1 MNNQEDNFSR
11 LFDEDYYRQLE
22 NEIKNHGQS
31 GAPTPP
37 INATKSTETFV
48 NKDENTESSVNV
60 KVNTKKRPT
69 PKSSVYDEIFSSHEN
84 NRHHDIY
91 QTFSIPK
98 ISEDM
103 ETQRPK
109 QKIDFS
115 KAEDYD
121 VFNDGTKRKKSHKG
135 LLITLIIVAVILLL
149 AGGVFLCYQQGYL
162 DAVFP
167 KADTAQEETT
177 ATVSTEAP
185 TEKPTENLLDNT
197 YFITP
202 EPKDNKAKGHFDNS
216 SFIWNDKAFELFY
229 GDDTLAKNYAK
240 GINYCADKLGDNF
253 TVYDMIVPT
262 HVEMGLPSRLIED
275 GTVNSLSQSRNIGTA
290 YKNMNDSVI
299 PVNCYNYLANH
310 CNEYIYYNTDHHWS
324 GLGSY
329 YAYQAFAEKL
339 GLPALNLKDCDENT
353 IEGFYGTLA
362 NNVSA
367 DLPADT
373 VTFWTFP
380 YDTSNTIYYNGP
392 NKSGTP
398 STVYYMNGVGG
409 PNTYGVFLWGDQPL
423 EVLKSQSPK
432 AKGKIALVK
441 ESFGN
446 AFAPYLTYNYEE
458 VHVVDFRY
466 FDSNLKE
473 YCEKNKIDTVIFMNG
488 VMSAN
493 TPMQVDKIKGLFK

>member
-1 MNNQEDNFSR
+1 MSNQDDNFSR

-22 NEIKNHGQS
+22 NEIKNHGK
-31 GAPTPP
+31 GNPPTPP
-37 INATKSTETFV
+37 VNSKEKRETQ
-48 NKDENTESSVNV
+48 
-60 KVNTKKRPT
+60 KRPT
-69 PKSSVYDEIFSSHEN
+69 PNTTVYDEIFNSREN
-84 NRHHDIY
+84 HRQHDIY

-98 ISEDM
+98 VSENMD
-103 ETQRPK
+103 RPK
-109 QKIDFS
+109 QRIDLS

-121 VFNDGTKRKKSHKG
+121 VFNDGTGRKKSRKG
-135 LLITLIIVAVILLL
+135 LLSTLIIAAVVLVLS
-149 AGGVFLCYQQGYL
+149 GGVFFCYQQGYFNGL
-162 DAVFP
+162 FP
-167 KADTAQEETT
+167 KTDTAQVETT
-177 ATVSTEAP
+177 PTATTEAP

-197 YFITP
+197 YFVTP
-202 EPKDNKAKGHFDNS
+202 QPKDNKAKGHFDNS

-229 GDDTLAKNYAK
+229 GNDTLAKNYAK
-240 GINYCADKLGDNF
+240 GINYCADKLGDKF
-253 TVYDMIVPT
+253 TVYDMMIPT
-262 HVEMGLPSRLIED
+262 HVEMGLPSRLIEN

-290 YKNMNDSVI
+290 YKNMKDNVI

-329 YAYQAFAEKL
+329 YAYQAFADKL
-339 GLPALNLKDCDENT
+339 GIPALSLKDCEKNK

-373 VTFWTFP
+373 VYFWTFP
-380 YDTSNTIYYNGP
+380 YNTSNTIYYNGADKP
-392 NKSGTP
+392 GTP
-398 STVYYMNGVGG
+398 STVYYMNEVGG
-409 PNTYGVFLWGDQPL
+409 ANTYGVFLWGDQPL
-423 EVLKSQSPK
+423 EVLKSESPK

-466 FDSNLKE
+466 FNSNLKA

-493 TPMQVDKIKGLFK
+493 TPMQVDKMKGMFK

>member
-1 MNNQEDNFSR
+1 MDNYEDNFSR
-11 LFDEDYYRQLE
+11 LFDDDYYRRLE
-22 NEIKNHGQS
+22 DEIKNHGQS

-37 INATKSTETFV
+37 INTRESTEPHV
-48 NKDENTESSVNV
+48 NTEENTE
-60 KVNTKKRPT
+60 TQKRPT
-69 PKSSVYDEIFSSHEN
+69 SQSSVYDEIFSSHEN
-84 NRHHDIY
+84 HRHHDIY

-103 ETQRPK
+103 EKERPK
-109 QKIDFS
+109 RKIDFS

-121 VFNDGTKRKKSHKG
+121 VFKEYDEQKKSHKG
-135 LLITLIIVAVILLL
+135 LLITLVIAAVVLLL
-149 AGGVFLCYQQGYL
+149 SGCVFFCYQQGYL
-162 DAVFP
+162 DAVFS
-167 KADTAQEETT
+167 KADTAQNEIT

-197 YFITP
+197 YFVTP
-202 EPKDNKAKGHFDNS
+202 EPKDNKAKGRFDNS

-240 GINYCADKLGDNF
+240 GINYCADKLGESF

-262 HVEMGLPSRLIED
+262 HVEMGLPSRFIED
-275 GTVNSLSQSRNIGTA
+275 GTVNSLSQSKNIGTA
-290 YKNMNDSVI
+290 YKNMNNSVI

-339 GLPALNLKDCDENT
+339 GLPVLNLKDCDENT
-353 IEGFYGTLA
+353 IKGFYGTLA
-362 NNVSA
+362 NSVSA

-380 YDTSNTIYYNGP
+380 YNTSNTIYYNGP

-473 YCEKNKIDTVIFMNG
+473 YCEKNKIDAVIFMNG